1 MVLPSSAGHPSGIFV
16 KSLLKAG
23 MLLLP
28 VLLVV
33 ALSGVRLHLRRV
45 AALRQKEALQR
56 QYDSWKLL
64 SFVPIRTGSNVNEQ
78 LLPCLES
85 GFPTNTILTADQ
97 TLKLKEKA
105 MEFFACFSE
114 HDFDTYKKFRC
125 AVPYK
130 MFVENTVGKKGERVP
145 IYSENDEMRFKAHY
159 DQFAQ
164 KYYLR
169 TNLPVLF
176 GINPNSVSVSINEE
190 KSAESKMS
198 GEGLRY
204 FKSLLLVSHN
214 ADITYVETPV
224 SIIKSKG
231 KFLCAGVRGIVQV
244 ADADLKRPMPMFVT
258 FYWSES
264 YSAWLPWEM
273 ASYAHTK
280 WMALF

>member
-1 MVLPSSAGHPSGIFV
+1 MKKFV
-16 KSLLKAG
+16 KVGL
-23 MLLLP
+23 LLLP
-28 VLLVV
+28 IVLAV
-33 ALSGVRLHLRRV
+33 ALAGARRHQRQVELRL
-45 AALRQKEALQR
+45 QKEALAK
-56 QYDSWKLL
+56 QYKSWKSL
-64 SFVPIRTGSNVNEQ
+64 SFVPIRTGSNLNEE
-78 LLPCLES
+78 LVSCLGS
-85 GFPTNTILTADQ
+85 GLPTNTILTVDQ

-105 MEFFACFSE
+105 REFFACFSE
-114 HDFDTYKKFRC
+114 SDFDAYKKFRC

-130 MFVENTVGKKGERVP
+130 IVVENNVGKKGEP
-145 IYSENDEMRFKAHY
+145 IPVYSENDEMRFKAHY
-159 DQFAQ
+159 DEFAK

-169 TNLPVLF
+169 TNPAVLF
-176 GINPNSVSVSINEE
+176 GINPESLTVSINEE
-190 KSAESKMS
+190 KSAESKMA

-214 ADITYVETPV
+214 AAITYAETPA

-231 KFLCAGVRGIVQV
+231 KFLCARVRGIVQV

-258 FYWSES
+258 FYWSET